1 MNYKAQLSS
10 DTPVTDPKQDAYGFA
25 GFARNLAKAIRVT
38 PSPHGLVMA
47 INGPWGAGKSSLL
60 NLVKFDLQTIH
71 ENDCPIIIEFNP
83 WWFNGRDQLASQLLS
98 QFGTRLRSESAT
110 LLKIGELMVAY
121 SGALSKAVVLST
133 GTPWIDKPVNALLKL
148 LKRKTKDVPQLK
160 AEIAQLLQTSTR
172 RVLFVI
178 DDLDRLTPDEIREVF
193 KVVKALADFPNVI
206 YLLSF
211 DKLVVAEALANSLN
225 VDGNA
230 YLEKI
235 VQAAFALPA
244 VDRARLQRKFFADLD
259 ALIDSLPAA
268 KFDSTYWGN
277 VYFDGLDHFIRKP
290 RDIIR
295 LINALAVTYP
305 PVAGEVNPV
314 DYIALEVVR
323 VFLPAAYGAIRD
335 NKEMFTG
342 VIKGAGPEREVIAEF
357 HQKWLG
363 ALDERD
369 RAPVKAL
376 MERLFPKVE
385 SAIGRMSYSTDFL
398 TSWRQEL
405 RVCSPDLFDIFFQ
418 FGVPDDHLTQA
429 ELTKFLELSSD
440 LPVLIETLKA
450 AKRVARSD
458 GRSKARDYVDR
469 LRQLAQDDITA
480 KQAGRLI
487 EAVFSL
493 EEDLLTAADDRGGTM
508 RIPNSWRLMWLLNR
522 LLERI
527 PEADRV
533 GLLRRCILEGQSY
546 STMINVVGRLGEA
559 VSDPSKHKDW
569 MAGIDDATVLDL
581 KAAVVSRLDAADL
594 QLVLTSDDAE
604 LVLFNWSSWSDPAP
618 LRAKL
623 ALAIEDDTLLTI
635 LLPKFLGT
643 GTVQTLGDRVARTTY
658 HIDPRDL
665 ERYFDLEHLLTRAQ
679 ALLPTLQAG
688 SLAKI
693 AVERYALGMERMRAG
708 LPTARGVFDDE
719 D

>member
-10 DTPVTDPKQDAYGFA
+10 DIPVTNPKQDAYGFA

-83 WWFNGRDQLASQLLS
+83 WWFNGHDQLASQLLS
-98 QFGTRLRSESAT
+98 QFGVKLRNESAT
-110 LLKIGELMVAY
+110 LLKVGELMAEY
-121 SGALSKAVVLST
+121 SGALSKAVALTT
-133 GTPWIDKPVNALLKL
+133 GTPWIDKPVSALLKL

-160 AEIAQLLQTSTR
+160 AEIAKLLQTSAR
-172 RVLFVI
+172 RVLFII

-211 DKLVVAEALANSLN
+211 DKRVVAEALAKSLN

-235 VQAAFALPA
+235 VQASFALPV
-244 VDRARLQRKFFADLD
+244 VDRPRLQRKFFADLD

-277 VYFDGLDHFIRKP
+277 VYLDGLDHFIRKP
-290 RDIIR
+290 RDVIR
-295 LINALAVTYP
+295 LINALTVTYP

-314 DYIALEVVR
+314 DYIALEFVR
-323 VFLPAAYGAIRD
+323 VFLPAAYEAIRD

-342 VIKGAGPEREVIAEF
+342 VIGHAGPEREAIAEF

-363 ALDERD
+363 TLNERD
-369 RAPVKAL
+369 RVPVTAL
-376 MERLFPKVE
+376 MKRLFPKVE
-385 SAIGRMSYSTDFL
+385 SAIGRMGYGSDFL
-398 TSWRQEL
+398 PRWRQDL
-405 RVCSPDLFDIFFQ
+405 RVCSPELFDIFFQ

-429 ELTKFLELSSD
+429 ELTKFLELTSD

-450 AKRVARSD
+450 AKQVARSD

-469 LRQLAQDDITA
+469 LSKLGPDDITA
-480 KQAGRLI
+480 QQAERLI
-487 EAVFSL
+487 EAVFAL
-493 EEDLLTAADDRGGTM
+493 DEDLLTAADDRGGTM
-508 RIPNSWRLMWLLNR
+508 RVPNSWRVMWLLNH

-527 PEADRV
+527 PETDRA
-533 GLLRRCILEGQSY
+533 GLLRHCIREGQSY

-559 VSDPSKHKDW
+559 VSDPSKRKDW

-594 QLVLTSDDAE
+594 QRLLTSDDAQ
-604 LVLFNWSSWSDPAP
+604 LVLFNWSSWTDPAP
-618 LRAKL
+618 LRARL
-623 ALAIEDDTLLTI
+623 ALAIEDDALLTV

-643 GTVQTLGDRVARTTY
+643 GTVQVLGDRVGRTTY

-665 ERYFDLEHLLTRAQ
+665 ERYFDLEHLLTRTQ
-679 ALLPTLQAG
+679 ALLPTLHAD
-688 SLAKI
+688 SLVKI
-693 AVERYALGMERMRAG
+693 AVEKYARGMERMRAG
-708 LPTARGVFDDE
+708 LPTARGIFDDE